1 MTNSENISLISN
13 KSFWNSSYVTGHTG
27 WDIGKISTP
36 VKEYIDQITD
46 KSISILIPGCGNA
59 YEAEYLSNNG
69 FSNITLIDISD
80 VLVNNLKLKF
90 SGKDNITVKNKDFF
104 DHNGSYDLII
114 EQTFFCAVDPSIR
127 NFYSDKMR
135 SLLCDNGNLA
145 GVLFDREFEK
155 DGPPYGGSEA
165 EYRRLFSKN
174 FDIKVLEKCRN
185 SIDQRSGSEVFINLK
200 PKK

>member
-1 MTNSENISLISN
+1 MKNSDSIPLISN
-13 KSFWNSSYVTGHTG
+13 ESFWNSSYMSGQTG

-59 YEAEYLSNNG
+59 YEAEYLSNIG

-80 VLVNNLKLKF
+80 VLAKNLEFKF
-90 SGKDNITVKNKDFF
+90 SGNENIRVKNMDFF

-114 EQTFFCAVDPSIR
+114 EQTFFCAVDPSKRIE
-127 NFYSDKMR
+127 YSDKMR
-135 SLLCDNGNLA
+135 SLLSYNGKLA
-145 GVLFDREFEK
+145 GILFDREFEK
-155 DGPPYGGSEA
+155 DGPPFGGSEA

-185 SIDQRSGSEVFINLK
+185 SIEQRIGSEVFINLK